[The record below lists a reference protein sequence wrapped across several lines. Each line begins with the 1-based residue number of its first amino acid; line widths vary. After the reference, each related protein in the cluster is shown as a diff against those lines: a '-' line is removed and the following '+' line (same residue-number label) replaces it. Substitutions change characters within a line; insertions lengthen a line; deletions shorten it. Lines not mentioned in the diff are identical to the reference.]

1 MKLTLEQ
8 QVILDDAPQRNL
20 LVSARAGAAKSTTL
34 RHVASIAHGGSMLLA
49 FNRKVADEAK
59 RTFPSTC
66 QVYTL
71 NGIGHYALVRAGF
84 RPKVKR
90 DKCFQILK
98 ALNYKGKDF
107 AEVLRA
113 INLSKQMGYVNG
125 LDISRMS
132 RTQFYD
138 TLDTQHSVEARNIID
153 AATVMSWKQ
162 AQAGTIDFDDQI
174 LVPTLMRLAFPQT
187 PHLLIDEAQDLSL
200 INCAM
205 VKLIAGFG
213 TRVTAVGD
221 EAQAIYGFR
230 GADSE
235 AMERLAS
242 MFNMHRR
249 TLTTTFRCSKAV
261 VEEANWR
268 TQDMRPCSTAL
279 PGAVYDAE
287 RLDLHNIPDG
297 TAFLCRNNAPLL
309 RTALFMLKQGYA
321 PNLLGNDILQSTIK
335 DMRKLF
341 RPSMNESE
349 KLQAVDSWEEAKA
362 KVWKNQSVVQD
373 RADCMRLFLPGNAI
387 QKAQELMNAPGGRTI
402 LSTIHKAKGAEYQ
415 HTVLLDRH
423 LIKTGEMQEDNVLYV
438 GQTRSRDTLTYVKSA
453 RVFDARAAAR

>member
-8 QVILDDAPQRNL
+8 ETIVKEAPQRNL

-34 RHVASIAHGGSMLLA
+34 RHVAEVAHGGSMLLA

-71 NGIGHYALVRAGF
+71 NGIGHYTLVKAGMKPQI
-84 RPKVKR
+84 RR

-113 INLSKQMGYVNG
+113 VQLSKQMGYVNG
-125 LDISRMS
+125 LDASLVTR
-132 RTQFYD
+132 QEFYER
-138 TLDTQHSVEARNIID
+138 LDTRHGVEARNIID

-162 AQAGTIDFDDQI
+162 VGMGKIDFDDQI

-200 INCAM
+200 INCVM

-235 AMERLAS
+235 AMDRLAA
-242 MFNMHRR
+242 MFNMTRR
-249 TLTTTFRCSKAV
+249 TLTTTFRCSRAV

-268 TQDMRPCSTAL
+268 TQDMQACDTAL

-287 RLDLHNIPDG
+287 RLDLHNIPEG
-297 TAFLCRNNAPLL
+297 TAFLCRNNAPLIRL
-309 RTALFMLKQGYA
+309 ALLMLKHGYA

-341 RPSMNESE
+341 KSGMTDADKQR
-349 KLQAVDSWEEAKA
+349 AVDNWEEAKA
-362 KVWKNQSVVQD
+362 KVWKSEAVIKD
-373 RADCMRLFLPGNAI
+373 RADCMRLFLPGDAVR
-387 QKAQELMNAPGGRTI
+387 KAQELMDTPGGRI
-402 LSTIHKAKGAEYQ
+402 VLSTIHKAKGAEYQ

-423 LIKTGEMQEDNVLYV
+423 LIKPGEGQEDNVMYV
-438 GQTRSRDTLTYVKSA
+438 GQTRSRDTLTYVRSA
-453 RVFDARAAAR
+453 HIC